1 MNMYKWI
8 DRLIYQE
15 DKKAFPLLSFPSVQL
30 LYVTVKELVTD
41 SNYQALGM
49 KMLADKYPM
58 PAQIK
63 DAPSD
68 IIIALCPVSR

>member
-30 LYVTVKELVTD
+30 LYVTVKELVTT
-41 SNYQALGM
+41 SNYQALSGTHRD
-49 KMLADKYPM
+49 LH
-58 PAQIK
+58 
-63 DAPSD
+63 
-68 IIIALCPVSR
+68 